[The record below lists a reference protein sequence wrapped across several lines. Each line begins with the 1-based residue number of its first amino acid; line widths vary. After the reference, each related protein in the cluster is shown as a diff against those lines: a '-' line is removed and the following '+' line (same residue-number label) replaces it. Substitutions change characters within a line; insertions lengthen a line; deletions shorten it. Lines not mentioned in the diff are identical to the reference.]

1 MSREDRSV
9 PTAPMGRR
17 AFLQVAPAIV
27 PLMAMACAG
36 ARYAPASLE
45 GERLA
50 VARAD
55 VGAKGALVESPG
67 NELPIFVRGVGAP
80 GGDQFVA
87 LSTRCMHRGC
97 QVDPTVDRFVC
108 PCHGSEYALSDGAVL
123 KGPTD
128 KPLVRFHV
136 TTSATHIFVH
146 LDQPL
151 APAGGATS

>member
-1 MSREDRSV
+1 
-9 PTAPMGRR
+9 MGRR

-27 PLMAMACAG
+27 PLLATACAG
-36 ARYAPASLE
+36 ARYAPSSLQ

-50 VARAD
+50 IARAD

-67 NELPIFVRGVGAP
+67 NELPIFVRGVG
-80 GGDQFVA
+80 DDRFVA

-97 QVDPTVDRFVC
+97 QVDPGADRFVC
-108 PCHGSEYALSDGAVL
+108 PCHGSEYSLSDGAVL
-123 KGPTD
+123 KGPTE

-136 TTSATHIFVH
+136 TANATHLFVH

-151 APAGGATS
+151 APGATR